1 MNPRSGEADQK
12 QSASLLL
19 SVTGAAVAGIG
30 VGSLLG
36 DALRPIAVAILV
48 VGILA
53 HLVGMIGNRRA
64 QLSTGYHFKWWEV
77 DPH

>member
-1 MNPRSGEADQK
+1 MNPRSGGADQK
-12 QSASLLL
+12 RSASLLL

-36 DALRPIAVAILV
+36 DALRPIAVAILI

-53 HLVGMIGNRRA
+53 HLVRMLATHCRVQCLLA
-64 QLSTGYHFKWWEV
+64 MKLFALA
-77 DPH
+77 